1 MPSSGLLYWPC
12 LERGVGA
19 RKGAA
24 WWRLLCF
31 LHQAS
36 RLKGDNMRHVL
47 AFLWV
52 ATTGV
57 LIFSLISPKR
67 LSKLLRH
74 DFSRWQLGL
83 MFGALFFVF
92 GAAYSNRQLSNVGT
106 TATQVAQHPVAAA
119 TSTNSTPPT
128 SPAKYVV
135 YPQGA
140 SSPTSNATE
149 WASDGAASVI
159 NPADLRIYGEV
170 KNTGGKSD
178 TPTCTIQAH
187 DDTYSY
193 HGTDAVE
200 RTSPL
205 KPGGI
210 WDWVDDVT
218 ITSQGAQYVTKIEV
232 ICQ

>member
-1 MPSSGLLYWPC
+1 
-12 LERGVGA
+12 
-19 RKGAA
+19 
-24 WWRLLCF
+24 
-31 LHQAS
+31 
-36 RLKGDNMRHVL
+36 MRHIL
-47 AFLWV
+47 AFLWI

-57 LIFSLISPKR
+57 LIFSLIRPKR

-83 MFGALFFVF
+83 IFGTLFFVF
-92 GAAYSNRQLSNVGT
+92 GAAYSNKQLSNVGAT
-106 TATQVAQHPVAAA
+106 NTQTARHPSVATAAK
-119 TSTNSTPPT
+119 TSSAPPA

-140 SSPTSNATE
+140 SAPTSVATE
-149 WASDGAASVI
+149 WASNGAASII
-159 NPADLRIYGEV
+159 NPADLRVYGEV
-170 KNTGGKSD
+170 KNTGGKSG
-178 TPTCTIQAH
+178 TPSCTIQAH
-187 DDTYSY
+187 DDAYSY
-193 HGTDAVE
+193 HGTDVVE

-232 ICQ
+232 QCD